1 MFDQVFIPLGG
12 LACARLQTLSAYLTH
27 RARCQTPDG
36 AWSIGL
42 TLLSLCGDCL
52 IAVAI
57 WRERRSKAE
66 AQ

>member
-27 RARCQTPDG
+27 RAGCQTPDG
-36 AWSIGL
+36 AWSIEL
-42 TLLSLCGDCL
+42 TLLSLCGGCL

-57 WRERRSKAE
+57 WRERRSQAE